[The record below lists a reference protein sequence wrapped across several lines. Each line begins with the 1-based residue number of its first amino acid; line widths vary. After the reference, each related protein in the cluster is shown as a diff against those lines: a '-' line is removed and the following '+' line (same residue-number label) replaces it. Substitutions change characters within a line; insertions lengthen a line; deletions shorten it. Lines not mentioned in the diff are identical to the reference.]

1 MNKTEIMN
9 NITRKFGKFG
19 LKMKKHSPEIL
30 VAVGVVGTVTGAVM
44 ACRATLK
51 AGEILDEAKEN
62 IEKIH
67 ECEALCSEKPEFND
81 RYQTEDVKKDLT
93 AVYMQT
99 GVKLAK
105 LYAPAI
111 VLGTFSIGCI
121 VKSNSILNKRNAA
134 LAAAYTT
141 VDKGFKEYRQRVV
154 ERFGSDMDRELKYNI
169 KAKEIEETII
179 DEKGKEKTVTKN
191 VEVVDS
197 NKYSE
202 FSRFFDSSSNCWE
215 DDAELNLMFLKAQ
228 QKYANDLLI
237 SRGYLFLNEVYDMLD
252 IPITKAGQV
261 VGWVYDKTKSNDEQ
275 AGDGYVDFGI
285 YESHRFVNGL
295 EPVVL
300 LDFNVDGNIL
310 DLI

>member
-1 MNKTEIMN
+1 MKKAEIMN
-9 NITRKFGKFG
+9 NITRNFGKFG

-30 VAVGVVGTVTGAVM
+30 VVVGVVGTVASTVV
-44 ACRATLK
+44 ACKATLK
-51 AGEILDEAKEN
+51 ATDILDEAKEN
-62 IEKIH
+62 IDKIH
-67 ECEALCSEKPEFND
+67 ECAALCSEKEELKEK
-81 RYQTEDVKKDLT
+81 YQTEDVKKDLAT
-93 AVYMQT
+93 VYVQT

-105 LYAPAI
+105 VYAPAI
-111 VLGTFSIGCI
+111 ILGTFSIGCI
-121 VKSNSILNKRNAA
+121 VKSHGILNKRNAA

-154 ERFGSDMDRELKYNI
+154 ERFGKDMDRELKYDI
-169 KAKEIEETII
+169 KAKEIGETVV
-179 DEKGKEKTVTKN
+179 DEKGKEKTVNKT
-191 VEVVDS
+191 VEVVNS
-197 NKYSE
+197 NNHSD
-202 FSRFFDSSSNCWE
+202 FSRFFDASSNCWE

-228 QKYANDLLI
+228 QKYANDLLV

-261 VGWVYDKTKSNDEQ
+261 VGWVYDKTKSSDEQ
-275 AGDGYVDFGI
+275 IGDGYVDFGI